1 MSKKSDLRDQPVPPP
16 EASPTNPPVEEKVV
30 ETSEQVKSSE
40 TKEPVPDTSQS
51 ESRPMP
57 TAARAATRHDFQ
69 LRALPTLTAVVMIA
83 CLWPQGIPNLLVDTI
98 SDYVWL
104 PVHGSPLASRYANHT
119 VMLLLALGTIRLLQ
133 RRRPSENFGLVL
145 PRGRT
150 YVATAIILGLCF
162 GLIMTIVDYAPEII
176 ERVAPHDYGFQLSN
190 VFGWLFYQGV
200 FVGPT
205 EEIPYRG
212 LVVTYLTLQMPGKL
226 RYGRFEMNGAGV
238 VVAGIFASGFGLPA
252 LITQPLPI
260 AVGQI
265 VYVFFGNLVLA
276 YLLEKSGSVLAP
288 AIGHN
293 VALLTWKSLV
303 FTMVTAWRT

>member
-1 MSKKSDLRDQPVPPP
+1 MTNNSDLRNQPVAPP
-16 EASPTNPPVEEKVV
+16 ETSPTDPHGDGKVA
-30 ETSEQVKSSE
+30 ETSGPVKTSE
-40 TKEPVPDTSQS
+40 TKELVQDSPQTQA
-51 ESRPMP
+51 RPASV
-57 TAARAATRHDFQ
+57 AARPATRHDFQ
-69 LRALPTLTAVVMIA
+69 LRALPTLIGVAMIA
-83 CLWPQGIPNLLVDTI
+83 CLWPQGIPNLIVDTI
-98 SDYVWL
+98 SDYIWL
-104 PVHGSPLASRYANHT
+104 PVHGSPLASRFANHT
-119 VMLLLALGTIRLLQ
+119 VMLLLALGMIRLL
-133 RRRPSENFGLVL
+133 RRRRSGENFGLVL

-150 YVATAIILGLCF
+150 YVATAIILGLFF
-162 GLIMTIVDYAPEII
+162 GLVMTAVDYAPEIV

-212 LVVTYLTLQMPGKL
+212 LVVTYLTLHMPGKL

-252 LITQPLPI
+252 LITQPLLI

-265 VYVFFGNLVLA
+265 LYVFFGNLVLA

-303 FTMVTAWRT
+303 FTMVTAWRS

>member
-1 MSKKSDLRDQPVPPP
+1 MSKESDLRDQPVAPAEAPP
-16 EASPTNPPVEEKVV
+16 ANPPAA
-30 ETSEQVKSSE
+30 ETIAD
-40 TKEPVPDTSQS
+40 TPEPVTQTEAAQTDQGVPQSQA
-51 ESRPMP
+51 RP
-57 TAARAATRHDFQ
+57 TRAAVGRANRHDFQ
-69 LRALPTLTAVVMIA
+69 LRVLPTLAGVLMIA
-83 CLWPQGIPNLLVDTI
+83 CLWPQGIPNLIVDTI

-104 PVHGSPLASRYANHT
+104 PVHGSQLASRFANHA
-119 VMLLLALGTIRLLQ
+119 VMLLLALGIIRFL
-133 RRRPSENFGLVL
+133 RRRRREDFGLVL
-145 PRGRT
+145 PRGRS
-150 YVATAIILGLCF
+150 YVATAIILGLLF
-162 GLIMTIVDYAPEII
+162 GIIMTVVDYAPEIVA
-176 ERVAPHDYGFQLSN
+176 RVAPHDSTFQLTN

-212 LVVTYLTLQMPGKL
+212 LVVTYLTLHMPGKL

-238 VVAGIFASGFGLPA
+238 VVAAIITSGFGLPA
-252 LITQPLPI
+252 LITQSFLI

-265 VYVFFGNLVLA
+265 LYVFFGNVVLA

-303 FTMVTAWRT
+303 FAMVNAWRS

>member
-1 MSKKSDLRDQPVPPP
+1 MTSKSDLRGQPVAQP
-16 EASPTNPPVEEKVV
+16 EPSSGGPAKDEEVA
-30 ETSEQVKSSE
+30 ERSEPANAPE
-40 TKEPVPDTSQS
+40 TKEPAQDVPKPGL
-51 ESRPMP
+51 RP
-57 TAARAATRHDFQ
+57 TRAAGRPASRHDFQ
-69 LRALPTLTAVVMIA
+69 LKALPTLTGVVMIA
-83 CLWPQGIPNLLVDTI
+83 CLWPQGIPNVIVDTI

-104 PVHGSPLASRYANHT
+104 PVHGSPLASRFANHT
-119 VMLLLALGTIRLLQ
+119 AMLLLALGTARFL
-133 RRRPSENFGLVL
+133 RRRHTNENFGLVL
-145 PRGRT
+145 PQGRS
-150 YVATAIILGLCF
+150 YVATAIILGLLF
-162 GLIMTIVDYAPEII
+162 GIVMTVVDYTPEII
-176 ERVAPHDYGFQLSN
+176 ARVAPHDYGFQLSN
-190 VFGWLFYQGV
+190 VFGWLFYQGA

-238 VVAGIFASGFGLPA
+238 VVAGIFASAFGFWF

-265 VYVFFGNLVLA
+265 LYVFFGNLVLA

-293 VALLTWKSLV
+293 VALLTWQSLV
-303 FTMVTAWRT
+303 FTMVTAWRA

>member
-1 MSKKSDLRDQPVPPP
+1 
-16 EASPTNPPVEEKVV
+16 
-30 ETSEQVKSSE
+30 
-40 TKEPVPDTSQS
+40 
-51 ESRPMP
+51 
-57 TAARAATRHDFQ
+57 
-69 LRALPTLTAVVMIA
+69 MIA
-83 CLWPQGIPNLLVDTI
+83 CLWPQGIPNLIVDTI

-104 PVHGSPLASRYANHT
+104 PVHGSPLASRFANHT
-119 VMLLLALGTIRLLQ
+119 VMLLLALAMIRFL
-133 RRRPSENFGLVL
+133 RRRRSSENFGLVL

-150 YVATAIILGLCF
+150 YVATAIILGLLF
-162 GLIMTIVDYAPEII
+162 GVGMTLVDYAPEIF
-176 ERVAPHDYGFQLSN
+176 ERVAPHDYGFHLSN

-212 LVVTYLTLQMPGKL
+212 LVVAYLTLQMPGKL

-238 VVAGIFASGFGLPA
+238 VVAAIFASGFGLPA
-252 LITQPLPI
+252 LITQPLLI

-265 VYVFFGNLVLA
+265 LYVFFGNLVLA
-276 YLLEKSGSVLAP
+276 YLFEKSGSVLAP

-293 VALLTWKSLV
+293 VALLTWQSLV